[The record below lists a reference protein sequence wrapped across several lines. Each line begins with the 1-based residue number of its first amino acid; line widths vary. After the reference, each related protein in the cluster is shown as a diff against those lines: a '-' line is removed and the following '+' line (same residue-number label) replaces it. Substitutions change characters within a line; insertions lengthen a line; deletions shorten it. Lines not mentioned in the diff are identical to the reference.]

1 MFVFKCNICGETS
14 ECRTGWLDRDAPTCT
29 HCQSSVRFRSI
40 VHLLTCELFGT
51 SMTLA
56 DVPVLREIKG
66 LGMTDWAGYAEP
78 LAARFSYVNTYYHK
92 EPQFDIT
99 NPGPEHTGQYDF
111 VISTEVFEHIQAPVA
126 RAFENA
132 ARLLKPTG
140 FLILTV
146 PYTGLEDETK
156 EHFPDLNAYRIIQ
169 LEDQF
174 VLVNRRPD
182 GVVETFTDL
191 AFHGGPGTTLEMRL
205 FAEKELV
212 EKLLAAGFREVA
224 VMRESYPEFGVQLPQ
239 PWSRPMV
246 ARRQRF
252 AFPGM
257 LVHELA
263 RAREEAY
270 RAAQELRAIQDSTSG
285 PATASDSEAL
295 QLRYSK
301 LLEEHL
307 IVAAAGGHGRALA
320 LVRPRTFLRHRPA
333 LRLIPIPP
341 AAADR
346 GLVQRQTG
354 HRIHFPITAGSHRSN

>member
-1 MFVFKCNICGETS
+1 MFVFKCNICGKANST
-14 ECRTGWLDRDAPTCT
+14 RTGWLDRDAPTCAD
-29 HCQSSVRFRSI
+29 CQSSVRFRSI
-40 VHLLTCELFGT
+40 VHLLTCELFGK

-56 DVPVLREIKG
+56 EVPVLKEIKG

-78 LAARFSYVNTYYHK
+78 LAARFSYVNTYYHE
-92 EPQFDIT
+92 EPRFDIT
-99 NPGPEHTGQYDF
+99 NPGPERTGQYDF
-111 VISTEVFEHIQAPVA
+111 VISTEVFEHVQAPVE

-132 ARLLKPTG
+132 ARLLKPQG

-146 PYTGLEDETK
+146 PYTGLDDETK
-156 EHFPDLNAYRIIQ
+156 EHFPDLDAYRIIQ

-191 AFHGGPGTTLEMRL
+191 AFHGGPGSTLEMRL
-205 FAEKELV
+205 FAEKDLV
-212 EKLLAAGFREVA
+212 DKLLAAGFHEVV

-246 ARRQRF
+246 ARKRRF

-270 RAAQELRAIQDSTSG
+270 HAAEALRRIQDSEPG
-285 PATASDSEAL
+285 LVTARESLTGLREGEDAARPLQTQLHEVLQRQLALEQHYEAL
-295 QLRYSK
+295 QKGYSR
-301 LLEEHL
+301 LLEDHVL
-307 IVAAAGGHGRALA
+307 L
-320 LVRPRTFLRHRPA
+320 
-333 LRLIPIPP
+333 
-341 AAADR
+341 
-346 GLVQRQTG
+346 QRQVTMAAHSRWCALG
-354 HRIHFPITAGSHRSN
+354 RIFGIGPRFG

>member
-1 MFVFKCNICGETS
+1 MFVFKCNICGEKS
-14 ECRTGWLDRDAPTCT
+14 VCRTGWLDRDAPTCA
-29 HCQSSVRFRSI
+29 HCQSSERFRSV
-40 VHLLTCELFGT
+40 VHLLTCELFGK

-92 EPQFDIT
+92 EPLFDIT
-99 NPGPEHTGQYDF
+99 KPAPEHTGQYDF
-111 VISTEVFEHIQAPVA
+111 LISSEVFEHVQPPVD

-132 ARLLKPTG
+132 ARLLKPNG

-146 PYTGLEDETK
+146 PYSGLEDETK
-156 EHFPDLNAYRIIQ
+156 EHFPNLHAYRIIQ

-191 AFHGGPGTTLEMRL
+191 AFHGGPGSTLEMRL

-212 EKLLAAGFREVA
+212 EKLLAAGFREVE
-224 VMRESYPEFGVQLPQ
+224 VMRESYAEFGVQLPQ

-246 ARRQRF
+246 ARKLRF
-252 AFPGM
+252 AFPGL

-263 RAREEAY
+263 RAREDAY
-270 RAAQELRAIQDSTSG
+270 RSAQELRRG
-285 PATASDSEAL
+285 RHPASELPNASESEAPLDYDQEALRPVQAQL
-295 QLRYSK
+295 QDALLREWSLGQQLEALRLRHSK
-301 LLEEHL
+301 LLEEHVSL
-307 IVAAAGGHGRALA
+307 QKQVAMATHSRWCALGRMIGIG
-320 LVRPRTFLRHRPA
+320 P
-333 LRLIPIPP
+333 
-341 AAADR
+341 
-346 GLVQRQTG
+346 
-354 HRIHFPITAGSHRSN
+354 HFR

>member
-1 MFVFKCNICGETS
+1 MFVFKCNICGATS
-14 ECRTGWLDRDAPTCT
+14 ACRTGWLDRDAPTCT

-40 VHLLTCELFGT
+40 VHLLTCELFGQ

-56 DVPVLREIKG
+56 DVPVLKEIKG

-78 LAARFSYVNTYYHK
+78 LAARFSYVNTYYHQ

-132 ARLLKPTG
+132 ARLLKPNG

-156 EHFPDLNAYRIIQ
+156 EHFPGLHAYRIIQ
-169 LEDQF
+169 IEDQF

-191 AFHGGPGTTLEMRL
+191 VFHGGPGTTLEMRL

-212 EKLLAAGFREVA
+212 DKLLAAGFREV
-224 VMRESYPEFGVQLPQ
+224 VVLRESYPEFGVQLPQ

-246 ARRQRF
+246 ARKQRF
-252 AFPGM
+252 AFPAM

-263 RAREEAY
+263 RAREEVY
-270 RAAQELRAIQDSTSG
+270 RAAEELRRIQDSDSALATPLDPLAPTREDEDTSRPLQTQLQDALQRQWALG
-285 PATASDSEAL
+285 QQFEAL
-295 QLRYSK
+295 QKRHSR
-301 LLEEHL
+301 LLEDHL
-307 IVAAAGGHGRALA
+307 LLQQRVAMATRSRWCALGRIFG
-320 LVRPRTFLRHRPA
+320 VGPRFE
-333 LRLIPIPP
+333 
-341 AAADR
+341 
-346 GLVQRQTG
+346 
-354 HRIHFPITAGSHRSN
+354 

>member
-1 MFVFKCNICGETS
+1 MFVFKCNICGETTA
-14 ECRTGWLDRDAPTCT
+14 CRTGWLDRDAPTCT

-66 LGMTDWAGYAEP
+66 LGMTDWAGYADP

-132 ARLLKPTG
+132 ARLLKPNG

-146 PYTGLEDETK
+146 PYTGLEDETR
-156 EHFPDLNAYRIIQ
+156 EHFPDLNTYRIIQ

-212 EKLLAAGFREVA
+212 DKLLAAGFREVA

-246 ARRQRF
+246 ARKQRF

-263 RAREEAY
+263 RAREEVY
-270 RAAQELRAIQDSTSG
+270 RAAQELRRVQDSPSG
-285 PATASDSEAL
+285 PATASESEARLRQNDDPLRPVQAQLQDALLREWTLGQQLEAL

-307 IVAAAGGHGRALA
+307 LLQQQVAMAAHSRWCALGRMLGIG
-320 LVRPRTFLRHRPA
+320 PRF
-333 LRLIPIPP
+333 
-341 AAADR
+341 
-346 GLVQRQTG
+346 G
-354 HRIHFPITAGSHRSN
+354 